1 NAATTQKPQ
10 SVIDALTQ
18 YYRLDNSNIH
28 RGAHTLA
35 ARATESFEKT
45 RIMVKDFIHAR
56 ESEEIIFT
64 KGTTEGINL
73 IASTYGRK
81 FIKEGDEIIIS
92 ALEHHSNIVPWQ
104 MLCEEKGAVLRII
117 PVNDKG
123 EILLEEFD
131 QLLSARTKIVSVV
144 HVSNALGTV
153 NPVKHIIQ
161 QAHSVGAKVVLDGA
175 QSSSHLAIDVQ
186 DLDCDFFAFSAHKIY
201 GPTGLGV
208 LYGKREVLEA
218 MPPYMGGG
226 EMIRE
231 VTFEKT
237 TYNDIPFKFEAG
249 TPNIGDVIAFQK
261 ALEFVNELGKD
272 KMVAHEN
279 AILGYA
285 NEKLRTIN

>member
-10 SVIDALTQ
+10 AVIDALTR

-45 RIMVKDFIHAR
+45 RVMVKDFIRAR

-73 IASTYGRK
+73 IANTYGRK

-104 MLCEEKGAVLRII
+104 MLCEEKGAILKII

-131 QLLSARTKIVSVV
+131 QLLSDKTKLVSIV

-153 NPVKHIIQ
+153 NPVKYIIQ
-161 QAHSVGAKVVLDGA
+161 QAHGVGAKVVL
-175 QSSSHLAIDVQ
+175 
-186 DLDCDFFAFSAHKIY
+186 
-201 GPTGLGV
+201 
-208 LYGKREVLEA
+208 
-218 MPPYMGGG
+218 
-226 EMIRE
+226 
-231 VTFEKT
+231 
-237 TYNDIPFKFEAG
+237 
-249 TPNIGDVIAFQK
+249 
-261 ALEFVNELGKD
+261 
-272 KMVAHEN
+272 
-279 AILGYA
+279 
-285 NEKLRTIN
+285 